1 MSWWA
6 YLYLAIV
13 TLVMI
18 YLIYRYIDLSI
29 KVKRQKKRYDFLLRG
44 RGELNIEDLLKAH
57 SHDIDLSIK
66 KLKALEASYA
76 KVDVDIQ
83 ENREYLN
90 TKMMELNSNTNTD
103 LIDKSDKQYQSLDKK
118 LEGINSIINKKI
130 DSKTNQLNADINR
143 LTLEQND
150 KVDKLDKNLAAKM
163 KSLDDK
169 YSLRVNDIDAKFSN
183 EIDKIN
189 ADRSA
194 NYKKIEE
201 RHEFDI
207 SNLKKL
213 DEENYNKLVDFINK
227 QDKSLDENLS
237 LAIQKVSLY
246 KYNALQNQTGDLSF
260 TMVLLDRIN
269 NGVMITSINGRD
281 ASYTYSKEIVD
292 GKCLV
297 DLSPEEE
304 KALNMALKNN

>member
-1 MSWWA
+1 M
-6 YLYLAIV
+6 AIV